1 MHLQQP
7 DVEEHSARVTRND
20 DSNCIWA
27 ILSKVS
33 GIVGIGRR
41 PLGGLAAIFIAIA
54 LSMLGY

>member
-1 MHLQQP
+1 M
-7 DVEEHSARVTRND
+7 EEHSARVTRND

-41 PLGGLAAIFIAIA
+41 PLGGLVAIFIAIA